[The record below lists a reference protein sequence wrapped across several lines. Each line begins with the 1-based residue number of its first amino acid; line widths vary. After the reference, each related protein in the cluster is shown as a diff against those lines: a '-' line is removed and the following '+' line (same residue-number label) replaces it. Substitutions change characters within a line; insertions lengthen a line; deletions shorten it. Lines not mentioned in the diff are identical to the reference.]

1 MAADDRDGDGD
12 EFEVL
17 KLENQIC
24 FPLYAASRLVVQAYR
39 PLLEELGIT
48 YPQYLVIMVLWEKD
62 GSSVSEIGARLS
74 LDSGTL
80 TPVLKRLAA
89 QSLVK
94 RRRSR
99 EDDRAVENWLT
110 ERGRALKL
118 KAVEI
123 PTQLLCSTAISLQ
136 EVITLKNALGPVLA
150 KLGQYHDREHGK
162 APPDEPAEEADDEA
176 PPGKPARSAVAAKND

>member
-1 MAADDRDGDGD
+1 MRCAALQEGSLMAPARGDDPDDGNGG
-12 EFEVL
+12 EFDVL
-17 KLENQIC
+17 KLDNQMC

-48 YPQYLVIMVLWEKD
+48 YPQYLVLMVLWEKD
-62 GSSVSEIGARLS
+62 GSSVSEIGGRLS

-89 QSLVK
+89 QALVK
-94 RRRSR
+94 RKRAKH
-99 EDDRAVENWLT
+99 DDRAVENWLT

-123 PTQLLCSTAISLQ
+123 PTKLLCSTAIEMD
-136 EVITLKNALGPVLA
+136 EVIKLKNALQPILD
-150 KLGQYHDREHGK
+150 KLGEYHSK
-162 APPDEPAEEADDEA
+162 DE
-176 PPGKPARSAVAAKND
+176 

>member
-1 MAADDRDGDGD
+1 MGANDRDGDEVD
-12 EFEVL
+12 VL
-17 KLENQIC
+17 KLDNQMC

-39 PLLEELGIT
+39 PLLDELGIT
-48 YPQYLVIMVLWEKD
+48 YPQYLVLMVLWEKD

-89 QSLVK
+89 QALVK
-94 RRRSR
+94 RKRSKH
-99 EDDRAVENWLT
+99 DDRAVENWLT

-123 PTQLLCSTAISLQ
+123 PMQMLCRTTINLDEVVKLKTA
-136 EVITLKNALGPVLA
+136 LA
-150 KLGQYHDREHGK
+150 PILEKLGEYHRK
-162 APPDEPAEEADDEA
+162 DD
-176 PPGKPARSAVAAKND
+176 

>member
-1 MAADDRDGDGD
+1 MGANDRDGDGD
-12 EFEVL
+12 GSEFDVL
-17 KLENQIC
+17 KLDNQMC

-48 YPQYLVIMVLWEKD
+48 YPQYLVLMVLWEKD

-89 QSLVK
+89 QALVK
-94 RRRSR
+94 RKRSKH
-99 EDDRAVENWLT
+99 DDRAVENWLT

-123 PTQLLCSTAISLQ
+123 PMQMLCRTTINLDEVVKLKTA
-136 EVITLKNALGPVLA
+136 LA
-150 KLGQYHDREHGK
+150 PILEKLGEYHRK
-162 APPDEPAEEADDEA
+162 DD
-176 PPGKPARSAVAAKND
+176 

>member
-1 MAADDRDGDGD
+1 MAGKDD
-12 EFEVL
+12 EFDVL
-17 KLENQIC
+17 KLDNQMC

-48 YPQYLVIMVLWEKD
+48 YPQYLVLMVLWEQD
-62 GSSVSEIGARLS
+62 GATVSEIGARLS

-99 EDDRAVENWLT
+99 EDDRSVENWLS
-110 ERGRALKL
+110 EKGRALKL

-123 PTQLLCSTAISLQ
+123 PTKLLCSTTIELG
-136 EVITLKNALGPVLA
+136 EVVALKKALAPVLD
-150 KLGQYHDREHGK
+150 KLGHYHDKDKEKGSSDKDRGGK
-162 APPDEPAEEADDEA
+162 GKRQDD
-176 PPGKPARSAVAAKND
+176 

>member
-1 MAADDRDGDGD
+1 MAADDREDKPD
-12 EFEVL
+12 EFAVL
-17 KLENQIC
+17 RLDNQMC

-39 PLLEELGIT
+39 PLLDELGIT
-48 YPQYLVIMVLWEKD
+48 YPQYLVLMVLWEKD

-94 RRRSR
+94 RRRSKH
-99 EDDRAVENWLT
+99 DDRAVENWLT

-123 PTQLLCSTAISLQ
+123 PMQMLCRTAIDL
-136 EVITLKNALGPVLA
+136 EDVITLKKALAPILE
-150 KLGQYHDREHGK
+150 KLGEYHRK
-162 APPDEPAEEADDEA
+162 DE
-176 PPGKPARSAVAAKND
+176 

>member
-1 MAADDRDGDGD
+1 MAAKNPDDFD
-12 EFEVL
+12 VL
-17 KLENQIC
+17 KLDNQMC

-48 YPQYLVIMVLWEKD
+48 YPQYLVLMVLWEKD

-136 EVITLKNALGPVLA
+136 EVITLKNALAPVLE
-150 KLGQYHDREHGK
+150 KLGQYHDRDHSK
-162 APPDEPAEEADDEA
+162 DHDRVTADEA
-176 PPGKPARSAVAAKND
+176 PDETPDETPPAKAARSAAAKTD

>member
-1 MAADDRDGDGD
+1 MADQGERD
-12 EFEVL
+12 EFEIL
-17 KLENQIC
+17 KLDNQMC

-48 YPQYLVIMVLWEKD
+48 YPQYLVLMVLWEKD

-89 QSLVK
+89 QGLVK
-94 RRRSR
+94 RRRSKH
-99 EDDRAVENWLT
+99 DDRAVENWLS

-118 KAVEI
+118 AAVEI
-123 PTQLLCSTAISLQ
+123 PTKLLHSTAISLE
-136 EVITLKNALGPVLA
+136 EVMKLKNALKPILE
-150 KLGQYHDREHGK
+150 KLGEYHCK
-162 APPDEPAEEADDEA
+162 DE
-176 PPGKPARSAVAAKND
+176 

>member
-1 MAADDRDGDGD
+1 MADDKGD
-12 EFEVL
+12 EFDVL
-17 KLENQIC
+17 KLDNQMC

-48 YPQYLVIMVLWEKD
+48 YPQYLVLMVLWEKD

-89 QSLVK
+89 QTLVK
-94 RRRSR
+94 RRRSKH
-99 EDDRAVENWLT
+99 DDRAVENWLT
-110 ERGRALKL
+110 ERGRGLKL

-123 PTQLLCSTAISLQ
+123 PMKLLCRTAIDLD
-136 EVITLKNALGPVLA
+136 EVIQLRKALQPILD
-150 KLGQYHDREHGK
+150 KLGEYHDK
-162 APPDEPAEEADDEA
+162 DD
-176 PPGKPARSAVAAKND
+176 